1 MAHITIN
8 VQQVYLDA
16 IKNSSKTIEGRL
28 ATEKYRSLRPGDV
41 LTIYNNEQTDMVTGG
56 VVNVYEYA
64 DFEAAFREWDFRL
77 AIPEA
82 QNVGEALAVY
92 EQFYSR
98 TRQQD
103 AGVVF
108 IELSV
113 VERNDSFLLTS

>member
-1 MAHITIN
+1 
-8 VQQVYLDA
+8 
-16 IKNSSKTIEGRL
+16 
-28 ATEKYRSLRPGDV
+28 
-41 LTIYNNEQTDMVTGG
+41 MVD
-56 VVNVYEYA
+56 VYEYA

-77 AIPEA
+77 AIPGA
-82 QNVGEALAVY
+82 QNMSEALAVY